1 MKIIHESGLSIDT
14 KNLDLQSNMTRG
26 QDDNY
31 YIYYV
36 PDVIPPFPARDEV
49 ESQSNFN
56 LTSKSRLIF

>member
-36 PDVIPPFPARDEV
+36 PEYIYQWYYEMCL
-49 ESQSNFN
+49 N
-56 LTSKSRLIF
+56 TIF